1 MELNRQYILPAGYER
16 NNLILVDWNGN
27 SFILFYRKQGAK
39 LFKLRIGQTVIF
51 YVCGQHG
58 SNIPAVKAFQKRTAF
73 LAHILPFQYKRGVD
87 EYPALFLIREGAFR
101 HQTFDQGLYGF
112 GAPDGGFQ

>member
-58 SNIPAVKAFQKRTAF
+58 SHIPAVKAFQK
-73 LAHILPFQYKRGVD
+73 
-87 EYPALFLIREGAFR
+87 
-101 HQTFDQGLYGF
+101 
-112 GAPDGGFQ
+112 